1 MKRLILILL
10 CGIVYIN
17 LYSQFRLDYN
27 VSYASYQ
34 MKEMKDLLHSIQ
46 MTEFMQKVGIKN
58 VENFPAYMAHALNIG
73 YRINQHEFGIK
84 SSFYTTGGK
93 LSIADYSGAINVK
106 IVTNG
111 YREGL
116 YYKNYFYTYN
126 DHERPRFAVWG
137 EISPAVIISKLK
149 METSARDIGEQYS
162 LEDFDFNA
170 TAFSV
175 LPQLG
180 GKYYLTNNIS
190 FDISMGYELSFGG
203 KYDDLKDSPRPDWSG
218 FRLNGGI
225 GLTF

>member
-10 CGIVYIN
+10 CGMVYVNI
-17 LYSQFRLDYN
+17 YSQFRLDYS

-34 MKEMKDLLHSIQ
+34 MEEIKDLLHSIE
-46 MTEFMQKVGIKN
+46 MTEWMQKIGIKN
-58 VENFPAYMAHALNIG
+58 VENFPDYIAHTVNIG

-93 LSIADYSGAINVK
+93 LSVADYSGAINMK
-106 IVTNG
+106 MITNG

-126 DHERPRFAVWG
+126 YQKRQQFALWG
-137 EISPAVIISKLK
+137 EISPAIIISKLK
-149 METSARDIGEQYS
+149 METIARDIEEQHT
-162 LEDFDFNA
+162 LEDFDFNE
-170 TAFSV
+170 TTFSI

-190 FDISMGYELSFGG
+190 FDISVGYELSFGG
-203 KYDDLKDSPRPDWSG
+203 KYSDLQDSPRPDWSG
-218 FRLNGGI
+218 FRVNGGI
-225 GLTF
+225 GFTF